1 MQVEQKNIWE
11 DVTRNAKRDNSNRAI
26 AAYQANMPDA
36 GAVAAFGGQEAYVQQ
51 KTAVS
56 EAGNIDMATYSNPAK
71 QGQEEKTVAEKI
83 AGQEISSGQARSNE
97 IAVVAN
103 TTSTEDLKKM
113 EEDGFSISDADS
125 HTIITVTDKIKA
137 ALAKAGV
144 DVSSMGGTLTKEQLE
159 EITGSPVVTQQIM
172 DSLAANDLPATEE
185 NVQDSAEALAQAA
198 SIPEITKQAMSYLL
212 KNDMEPTIRNL
223 YLSNYS
229 SSAENI
235 VEPEQSGI
243 DFESLMPQIREIIAE
258 AGLSDD
264 EHAVDNSKWLVAN
277 QIPLTP
283 ENLQYLT
290 DLQGLSDDL
299 QTDHIDWNQ
308 IVDSMAKAIAAGKRP
323 SDASMITAR
332 RQMEEARLVMTSEAS
347 VAMEKAGVEMDLT
360 PLADLVEDLKSQERE
375 YYKDLLAGAGV
386 EPSEKNVDLMA
397 ETMDVFAELKQ
408 QPAYVIGQIDAD
420 DSVQE
425 IHDAGAQMQRA
436 FAQANESY
444 ETLMTAPRSDMGDS
458 ITKAFSNVDDILQD
472 LQLDTSETNR
482 RAVRILAYNNTEITP
497 ENIMEVKALDEQM
510 QRAFSNMKPAVTLE
524 MIRRGENPLDMTME
538 QLNQAAQEI
547 QQENGT
553 QEQERFSKYL
563 WKLEQNHEISEEER
577 SSYIGIYRLIAQVE
591 KGDGAAL
598 GFLMNQGS
606 DVTMRNLLH
615 AVRSEKKSGL
625 DYQVDDD
632 FDGVDSTAEGPKI
645 DEQISAAFQQNC
657 LRDVMEHISPEKLSR
672 LGEEK
677 WQNMSPEQLAEAL
690 RQMDESVG
698 EQEAEKSYRQ
708 EQLAQ
713 YQQLAETPED
723 VYTYLERYDIPN
735 SMVNVMAASEM
746 LRKPNRMME
755 RLFQQDHVSKDSMT
769 EIAEMK
775 EQVLEQF
782 SKALENPSDLADAME
797 TLADVAEHV
806 MDTMIVEDPD
816 VRTIDIR
823 EMRQMTAQFQIGAKQ
838 SQEECYVIPMQ
849 TGDSVTGVSLK
860 IVRGKKK
867 KGLVDIFL
875 DGEKAGKITASFQ
888 VKSDRISGTIV
899 TGSEETAKQIEEH
912 LQEMQDAMQ
921 EPADIH
927 VAYTPDLSLSQFEMS
942 GIRRE
947 SEMKEQ
953 GELEKDRSNQVQ
965 TTRLYHTA
973 EVFINSIKS
982 LLTKT
987 KDL

>member
-1 MQVEQKNIWE
+1 M
-11 DVTRNAKRDNSNRAI
+11 
-26 AAYQANMPDA
+26 
-36 GAVAAFGGQEAYVQQ
+36 
-51 KTAVS
+51 
-56 EAGNIDMATYSNPAK
+56 
-71 QGQEEKTVAEKI
+71 
-83 AGQEISSGQARSNE
+83 
-97 IAVVAN
+97 AN

-277 QIPLTP
+277 QIPLTQ

-323 SDASMITAR
+323 ADASMITAR

-408 QPAYVIGQIDAD
+408 QPAYVIGQVDAD

-598 GFLMNQGS
+598 GFLMNQRS
-606 DVTMRNLLH
+606 DVTMRNLLR
-615 AVRSEKKSGL
+615 AVRSEKRVVWIIRWTMIL
-625 DYQVDDD
+625 TEL
-632 FDGVDSTAEGPKI
+632 TA
-645 DEQISAAFQQNC
+645 QQKV
-657 LRDVMEHISPEKLSR
+657 RKLTSRSR
-672 LGEEK
+672 LR
-677 WQNMSPEQLAEAL
+677 SS
-690 RQMDESVG
+690 RIVC
-698 EQEAEKSYRQ
+698 
-708 EQLAQ
+708 
-713 YQQLAETPED
+713 
-723 VYTYLERYDIPN
+723 
-735 SMVNVMAASEM
+735 
-746 LRKPNRMME
+746 
-755 RLFQQDHVSKDSMT
+755 
-769 EIAEMK
+769 
-775 EQVLEQF
+775 
-782 SKALENPSDLADAME
+782 AM
-797 TLADVAEHV
+797 
-806 MDTMIVEDPD
+806 
-816 VRTIDIR
+816 
-823 EMRQMTAQFQIGAKQ
+823 
-838 SQEECYVIPMQ
+838 
-849 TGDSVTGVSLK
+849 
-860 IVRGKKK
+860 
-867 KGLVDIFL
+867 
-875 DGEKAGKITASFQ
+875 
-888 VKSDRISGTIV
+888 
-899 TGSEETAKQIEEH
+899 
-912 LQEMQDAMQ
+912 
-921 EPADIH
+921 
-927 VAYTPDLSLSQFEMS
+927 
-942 GIRRE
+942 
-947 SEMKEQ
+947 
-953 GELEKDRSNQVQ
+953 
-965 TTRLYHTA
+965 
-973 EVFINSIKS
+973 
-982 LLTKT
+982 
-987 KDL
+987 

>member
-1 MQVEQKNIWE
+1 M
-11 DVTRNAKRDNSNRAI
+11 
-26 AAYQANMPDA
+26 
-36 GAVAAFGGQEAYVQQ
+36 
-51 KTAVS
+51 
-56 EAGNIDMATYSNPAK
+56 
-71 QGQEEKTVAEKI
+71 
-83 AGQEISSGQARSNE
+83 
-97 IAVVAN
+97 AN

-299 QTDHIDWNQ
+299 QTDHIDWDQ

-323 SDASMITAR
+323 ADASMITAR

-408 QPAYVIGQIDAD
+408 QPAYVIGQVDAD

-524 MIRRGENPLDMTME
+524 MIRRGENPLDMNME
-538 QLNQAAQEI
+538 QLNQVAQEI

-553 QEQERFSKYL
+553 KEQERFSKYL

-606 DVTMRNLLH
+606 DVTMRNLLR

-690 RQMDESVG
+690 RRWMNPLGNRKRKKAIGRSSLRSISSLQ
-698 EQEAEKSYRQ
+698 KHRK
-708 EQLAQ
+708 
-713 YQQLAETPED
+713 
-723 VYTYLERYDIPN
+723 TYIPIW
-735 SMVNVMAASEM
+735 SGMI
-746 LRKPNRMME
+746 
-755 RLFQQDHVSKDSMT
+755 FQTV
-769 EIAEMK
+769 
-775 EQVLEQF
+775 
-782 SKALENPSDLADAME
+782 
-797 TLADVAEHV
+797 
-806 MDTMIVEDPD
+806 
-816 VRTIDIR
+816 
-823 EMRQMTAQFQIGAKQ
+823 
-838 SQEECYVIPMQ
+838 
-849 TGDSVTGVSLK
+849 
-860 IVRGKKK
+860 
-867 KGLVDIFL
+867 
-875 DGEKAGKITASFQ
+875 
-888 VKSDRISGTIV
+888 
-899 TGSEETAKQIEEH
+899 
-912 LQEMQDAMQ
+912 
-921 EPADIH
+921 
-927 VAYTPDLSLSQFEMS
+927 
-942 GIRRE
+942 
-947 SEMKEQ
+947 
-953 GELEKDRSNQVQ
+953 
-965 TTRLYHTA
+965 
-973 EVFINSIKS
+973 
-982 LLTKT
+982 
-987 KDL
+987 

>member
-1 MQVEQKNIWE
+1 M
-11 DVTRNAKRDNSNRAI
+11 
-26 AAYQANMPDA
+26 
-36 GAVAAFGGQEAYVQQ
+36 
-51 KTAVS
+51 
-56 EAGNIDMATYSNPAK
+56 
-71 QGQEEKTVAEKI
+71 
-83 AGQEISSGQARSNE
+83 
-97 IAVVAN
+97 AN

-264 EHAVDNSKWLVAN
+264 EYAVDNSKWLVAN

-299 QTDHIDWNQ
+299 QTDHIDWDQ

-323 SDASMITAR
+323 ADASMITAR

-408 QPAYVIGQIDAD
+408 QPAYVIGQVDAD

-538 QLNQAAQEI
+538 QLNQVAQEI

-606 DVTMRNLLH
+606 DVTMRNLLR
-615 AVRSEKKSGL
+615 AVRSEKRVVWIIRWTMIL
-625 DYQVDDD
+625 TEL
-632 FDGVDSTAEGPKI
+632 TA
-645 DEQISAAFQQNC
+645 QQKV
-657 LRDVMEHISPEKLSR
+657 RKLTSRSR
-672 LGEEK
+672 LR
-677 WQNMSPEQLAEAL
+677 SS
-690 RQMDESVG
+690 RIVC
-698 EQEAEKSYRQ
+698 
-708 EQLAQ
+708 
-713 YQQLAETPED
+713 
-723 VYTYLERYDIPN
+723 
-735 SMVNVMAASEM
+735 
-746 LRKPNRMME
+746 
-755 RLFQQDHVSKDSMT
+755 
-769 EIAEMK
+769 
-775 EQVLEQF
+775 
-782 SKALENPSDLADAME
+782 AM
-797 TLADVAEHV
+797 
-806 MDTMIVEDPD
+806 
-816 VRTIDIR
+816 
-823 EMRQMTAQFQIGAKQ
+823 
-838 SQEECYVIPMQ
+838 
-849 TGDSVTGVSLK
+849 
-860 IVRGKKK
+860 
-867 KGLVDIFL
+867 
-875 DGEKAGKITASFQ
+875 
-888 VKSDRISGTIV
+888 
-899 TGSEETAKQIEEH
+899 
-912 LQEMQDAMQ
+912 
-921 EPADIH
+921 
-927 VAYTPDLSLSQFEMS
+927 
-942 GIRRE
+942 
-947 SEMKEQ
+947 
-953 GELEKDRSNQVQ
+953 
-965 TTRLYHTA
+965 
-973 EVFINSIKS
+973 
-982 LLTKT
+982 
-987 KDL
+987 

>member
-36 GAVAAFGGQEAYVQQ
+36 GAVVAFGGQEAYVQQ

-299 QTDHIDWNQ
+299 QTDHIDWDQ

-323 SDASMITAR
+323 ADASMITAR

-408 QPAYVIGQIDAD
+408 QPAYVIGQVDAD

-524 MIRRGENPLDMTME
+524 MIRRGENPLDMNME
-538 QLNQAAQEI
+538 QLNQVAQEI

-553 QEQERFSKYL
+553 KEQERFSKYL

-606 DVTMRNLLH
+606 DVTMRNLLR
-615 AVRSEKKSGL
+615 AVRSEKKEWSGL
-625 DYQVDDD
+625 
-632 FDGVDSTAEGPKI
+632 
-645 DEQISAAFQQNC
+645 
-657 LRDVMEHISPEKLSR
+657 
-672 LGEEK
+672 
-677 WQNMSPEQLAEAL
+677 
-690 RQMDESVG
+690 
-698 EQEAEKSYRQ
+698 
-708 EQLAQ
+708 
-713 YQQLAETPED
+713 
-723 VYTYLERYDIPN
+723 
-735 SMVNVMAASEM
+735 
-746 LRKPNRMME
+746 
-755 RLFQQDHVSKDSMT
+755 
-769 EIAEMK
+769 
-775 EQVLEQF
+775 
-782 SKALENPSDLADAME
+782 
-797 TLADVAEHV
+797 
-806 MDTMIVEDPD
+806 
-816 VRTIDIR
+816 
-823 EMRQMTAQFQIGAKQ
+823 
-838 SQEECYVIPMQ
+838 
-849 TGDSVTGVSLK
+849 
-860 IVRGKKK
+860 
-867 KGLVDIFL
+867 
-875 DGEKAGKITASFQ
+875 
-888 VKSDRISGTIV
+888 SG
-899 TGSEETAKQIEEH
+899 G
-912 LQEMQDAMQ
+912 
-921 EPADIH
+921 
-927 VAYTPDLSLSQFEMS
+927 
-942 GIRRE
+942 R
-947 SEMKEQ
+947 
-953 GELEKDRSNQVQ
+953 
-965 TTRLYHTA
+965 
-973 EVFINSIKS
+973 
-982 LLTKT
+982 
-987 KDL
+987 

>member
-323 SDASMITAR
+323 ADASMITAR

-408 QPAYVIGQIDAD
+408 QPAYVIGRVDAD

-425 IHDAGAQMQRA
+425 IHDAGA
-436 FAQANESY
+436 
-444 ETLMTAPRSDMGDS
+444 
-458 ITKAFSNVDDILQD
+458 
-472 LQLDTSETNR
+472 
-482 RAVRILAYNNTEITP
+482 
-497 ENIMEVKALDEQM
+497 QM

-735 SMVNVMAASEM
+735 SMINVMAASEM

-953 GELEKDRSNQVQ
+953 GELEEDRSNQVQ

>member
-36 GAVAAFGGQEAYVQQ
+36 GAVVAFGGQEAYVQQ

-299 QTDHIDWNQ
+299 QTDHIDWDQ

-323 SDASMITAR
+323 ADASMITAR

-408 QPAYVIGQIDAD
+408 QPSYVIGQVDAD

-524 MIRRGENPLDMTME
+524 MIRRGENPLDMNME
-538 QLNQAAQEI
+538 QLNQVAQEI

-553 QEQERFSKYL
+553 KEQERFSKYL

-606 DVTMRNLLH
+606 DVTMRNLLR

-708 EQLAQ
+708 E
-713 YQQLAETPED
+713 
-723 VYTYLERYDIPN
+723 
-735 SMVNVMAASEM
+735 
-746 LRKPNRMME
+746 
-755 RLFQQDHVSKDSMT
+755 
-769 EIAEMK
+769 
-775 EQVLEQF
+775 
-782 SKALENPSDLADAME
+782 
-797 TLADVAEHV
+797 
-806 MDTMIVEDPD
+806 
-816 VRTIDIR
+816 
-823 EMRQMTAQFQIGAKQ
+823 
-838 SQEECYVIPMQ
+838 
-849 TGDSVTGVSLK
+849 
-860 IVRGKKK
+860 
-867 KGLVDIFL
+867 
-875 DGEKAGKITASFQ
+875 
-888 VKSDRISGTIV
+888 
-899 TGSEETAKQIEEH
+899 
-912 LQEMQDAMQ
+912 
-921 EPADIH
+921 
-927 VAYTPDLSLSQFEMS
+927 
-942 GIRRE
+942 
-947 SEMKEQ
+947 
-953 GELEKDRSNQVQ
+953 
-965 TTRLYHTA
+965 
-973 EVFINSIKS
+973 
-982 LLTKT
+982 
-987 KDL
+987 

>member
-36 GAVAAFGGQEAYVQQ
+36 GAVVAFGGQEAYVQQ

-299 QTDHIDWNQ
+299 QTDHIDWDQ

-323 SDASMITAR
+323 ADASMITAR

-408 QPAYVIGQIDAD
+408 QPAYVIGQVDAD

-524 MIRRGENPLDMTME
+524 MIRRGENPLDMNME
-538 QLNQAAQEI
+538 QLNQVAQEI

-553 QEQERFSKYL
+553 KEQERFSKYL

-606 DVTMRNLLH
+606 DVTMRNLLR

-735 SMVNVMAASEM
+735 SMINVMAASEM

-769 EIAEMK
+769 EIA
-775 EQVLEQF
+775 Q
-782 SKALENPSDLADAME
+782 
-797 TLADVAEHV
+797 
-806 MDTMIVEDPD
+806 
-816 VRTIDIR
+816 
-823 EMRQMTAQFQIGAKQ
+823 
-838 SQEECYVIPMQ
+838 
-849 TGDSVTGVSLK
+849 
-860 IVRGKKK
+860 
-867 KGLVDIFL
+867 
-875 DGEKAGKITASFQ
+875 
-888 VKSDRISGTIV
+888 
-899 TGSEETAKQIEEH
+899 
-912 LQEMQDAMQ
+912 MQD
-921 EPADIH
+921 
-927 VAYTPDLSLSQFEMS
+927 
-942 GIRRE
+942 
-947 SEMKEQ
+947 
-953 GELEKDRSNQVQ
+953 
-965 TTRLYHTA
+965 
-973 EVFINSIKS
+973 
-982 LLTKT
+982 
-987 KDL
+987 

>member
-1 MQVEQKNIWE
+1 
-11 DVTRNAKRDNSNRAI
+11 
-26 AAYQANMPDA
+26 
-36 GAVAAFGGQEAYVQQ
+36 
-51 KTAVS
+51 
-56 EAGNIDMATYSNPAK
+56 
-71 QGQEEKTVAEKI
+71 
-83 AGQEISSGQARSNE
+83 
-97 IAVVAN
+97 
-103 TTSTEDLKKM
+103 
-113 EEDGFSISDADS
+113 
-125 HTIITVTDKIKA
+125 
-137 ALAKAGV
+137 
-144 DVSSMGGTLTKEQLE
+144 
-159 EITGSPVVTQQIM
+159 
-172 DSLAANDLPATEE
+172 
-185 NVQDSAEALAQAA
+185 
-198 SIPEITKQAMSYLL
+198 
-212 KNDMEPTIRNL
+212 
-223 YLSNYS
+223 
-229 SSAENI
+229 
-235 VEPEQSGI
+235 
-243 DFESLMPQIREIIAE
+243 MPQIREIIAE

-323 SDASMITAR
+323 ADASMITAR

-408 QPAYVIGQIDAD
+408 QPAYVIGQVDAD

-606 DVTMRNLLH
+606 DVTMRNLLR
-615 AVRSEKKSGL
+615 AVRSEKRVVWIIRWTMIL
-625 DYQVDDD
+625 TEL
-632 FDGVDSTAEGPKI
+632 TA
-645 DEQISAAFQQNC
+645 QQKV
-657 LRDVMEHISPEKLSR
+657 RKLTSRSR
-672 LGEEK
+672 LR
-677 WQNMSPEQLAEAL
+677 SS
-690 RQMDESVG
+690 RIVC
-698 EQEAEKSYRQ
+698 
-708 EQLAQ
+708 
-713 YQQLAETPED
+713 
-723 VYTYLERYDIPN
+723 
-735 SMVNVMAASEM
+735 
-746 LRKPNRMME
+746 
-755 RLFQQDHVSKDSMT
+755 
-769 EIAEMK
+769 
-775 EQVLEQF
+775 
-782 SKALENPSDLADAME
+782 AM
-797 TLADVAEHV
+797 
-806 MDTMIVEDPD
+806 
-816 VRTIDIR
+816 
-823 EMRQMTAQFQIGAKQ
+823 
-838 SQEECYVIPMQ
+838 
-849 TGDSVTGVSLK
+849 
-860 IVRGKKK
+860 
-867 KGLVDIFL
+867 
-875 DGEKAGKITASFQ
+875 
-888 VKSDRISGTIV
+888 
-899 TGSEETAKQIEEH
+899 
-912 LQEMQDAMQ
+912 
-921 EPADIH
+921 
-927 VAYTPDLSLSQFEMS
+927 
-942 GIRRE
+942 
-947 SEMKEQ
+947 
-953 GELEKDRSNQVQ
+953 
-965 TTRLYHTA
+965 
-973 EVFINSIKS
+973 
-982 LLTKT
+982 
-987 KDL
+987 

>member
-1 MQVEQKNIWE
+1 ML
-11 DVTRNAKRDNSNRAI
+11 
-26 AAYQANMPDA
+26 
-36 GAVAAFGGQEAYVQQ
+36 F
-51 KTAVS
+51 
-56 EAGNIDMATYSNPAK
+56 
-71 QGQEEKTVAEKI
+71 
-83 AGQEISSGQARSNE
+83 RS
-97 IAVVAN
+97 
-103 TTSTEDLKKM
+103 
-113 EEDGFSISDADS
+113 
-125 HTIITVTDKIKA
+125 
-137 ALAKAGV
+137 
-144 DVSSMGGTLTKEQLE
+144 
-159 EITGSPVVTQQIM
+159 
-172 DSLAANDLPATEE
+172 
-185 NVQDSAEALAQAA
+185 
-198 SIPEITKQAMSYLL
+198 
-212 KNDMEPTIRNL
+212 
-223 YLSNYS
+223 
-229 SSAENI
+229 
-235 VEPEQSGI
+235 
-243 DFESLMPQIREIIAE
+243 
-258 AGLSDD
+258 
-264 EHAVDNSKWLVAN
+264 
-277 QIPLTP
+277 
-283 ENLQYLT
+283 
-290 DLQGLSDDL
+290 
-299 QTDHIDWNQ
+299 
-308 IVDSMAKAIAAGKRP
+308 
-323 SDASMITAR
+323 
-332 RQMEEARLVMTSEAS
+332 
-347 VAMEKAGVEMDLT
+347 
-360 PLADLVEDLKSQERE
+360 
-375 YYKDLLAGAGV
+375 
-386 EPSEKNVDLMA
+386 
-397 ETMDVFAELKQ
+397 
-408 QPAYVIGQIDAD
+408 
-420 DSVQE
+420 
-425 IHDAGAQMQRA
+425 
-436 FAQANESY
+436 
-444 ETLMTAPRSDMGDS
+444 
-458 ITKAFSNVDDILQD
+458 DDILQD

-538 QLNQAAQEI
+538 QLNQVAQEI

-606 DVTMRNLLH
+606 DVTMRNLLR

-632 FDGVDSTAEGPKI
+632 FDGVDSTAEGSKI

-657 LRDVMEHISPEKLSR
+657 LRDVMEHISPEK
-672 LGEEK
+672 
-677 WQNMSPEQLAEAL
+677 L

-735 SMVNVMAASEM
+735 SMINVMAASEM

-806 MDTMIVEDPD
+806 MDTMMVEDRD

-953 GELEKDRSNQVQ
+953 GELEEDRSNQVQ

>member
-1 MQVEQKNIWE
+1 M
-11 DVTRNAKRDNSNRAI
+11 
-26 AAYQANMPDA
+26 
-36 GAVAAFGGQEAYVQQ
+36 
-51 KTAVS
+51 
-56 EAGNIDMATYSNPAK
+56 
-71 QGQEEKTVAEKI
+71 
-83 AGQEISSGQARSNE
+83 
-97 IAVVAN
+97 AN

-299 QTDHIDWNQ
+299 QTDHIDWDQ

-323 SDASMITAR
+323 ADASMITAR

-408 QPAYVIGQIDAD
+408 QPAYVIGQVDAD

-538 QLNQAAQEI
+538 QLNQVAQEI

-606 DVTMRNLLH
+606 DVTMRNLLR
-615 AVRSEKKSGL
+615 AVRSEKRVVWIIKWTMIL
-625 DYQVDDD
+625 TEL
-632 FDGVDSTAEGPKI
+632 TA
-645 DEQISAAFQQNC
+645 QQKV
-657 LRDVMEHISPEKLSR
+657 RKLTSRSR
-672 LGEEK
+672 LR
-677 WQNMSPEQLAEAL
+677 SS
-690 RQMDESVG
+690 RIVC
-698 EQEAEKSYRQ
+698 
-708 EQLAQ
+708 
-713 YQQLAETPED
+713 
-723 VYTYLERYDIPN
+723 
-735 SMVNVMAASEM
+735 
-746 LRKPNRMME
+746 
-755 RLFQQDHVSKDSMT
+755 
-769 EIAEMK
+769 
-775 EQVLEQF
+775 
-782 SKALENPSDLADAME
+782 AM
-797 TLADVAEHV
+797 
-806 MDTMIVEDPD
+806 
-816 VRTIDIR
+816 
-823 EMRQMTAQFQIGAKQ
+823 
-838 SQEECYVIPMQ
+838 
-849 TGDSVTGVSLK
+849 
-860 IVRGKKK
+860 
-867 KGLVDIFL
+867 
-875 DGEKAGKITASFQ
+875 
-888 VKSDRISGTIV
+888 
-899 TGSEETAKQIEEH
+899 
-912 LQEMQDAMQ
+912 
-921 EPADIH
+921 
-927 VAYTPDLSLSQFEMS
+927 
-942 GIRRE
+942 
-947 SEMKEQ
+947 
-953 GELEKDRSNQVQ
+953 
-965 TTRLYHTA
+965 
-973 EVFINSIKS
+973 
-982 LLTKT
+982 
-987 KDL
+987 

>member
-185 NVQDSAEALAQAA
+185 NVQDSAEALVQAA

-243 DFESLMPQIREIIAE
+243 DFGSLMPQIREIIAE

-299 QTDHIDWNQ
+299 QIDHIDWNQ

-323 SDASMITAR
+323 ADASMITAR

-347 VAMEKAGVEMDLT
+347 VAMEKAVVEMDLT

-408 QPAYVIGQIDAD
+408 QPAYVIGQVDAD

-436 FAQANESY
+436 FAQANENAEQTEAVEQVIEEQPAEQPAAEGTPFSTSGNGQLVDDKENDSSKQFLTVQTKNGNTFY
-444 ETLMTAPRSDMGDS
+444 MVIDRSGTSENVYMMSLVDENDLAEFLGENEEIEKKEEPAVVLPETTAAPEPETTVQPETEVKPESGGNKMFGSAILGGGIVLVFGGLAAFALSKFRKKKEDS
-458 ITKAFSNVDDILQD
+458 IVEEGLEFADD
-472 LQLDTSETNR
+472 
-482 RAVRILAYNNTEITP
+482 
-497 ENIMEVKALDEQM
+497 
-510 QRAFSNMKPAVTLE
+510 
-524 MIRRGENPLDMTME
+524 
-538 QLNQAAQEI
+538 
-547 QQENGT
+547 
-553 QEQERFSKYL
+553 
-563 WKLEQNHEISEEER
+563 
-577 SSYIGIYRLIAQVE
+577 SYINE
-591 KGDGAAL
+591 DEE
-598 GFLMNQGS
+598 N
-606 DVTMRNLLH
+606 
-615 AVRSEKKSGL
+615 
-625 DYQVDDD
+625 
-632 FDGVDSTAEGPKI
+632 AE
-645 DEQISAAFQQNC
+645 DQQ
-657 LRDVMEHISPEKLSR
+657 K
-672 LGEEK
+672 
-677 WQNMSPEQLAEAL
+677 
-690 RQMDESVG
+690 
-698 EQEAEKSYRQ
+698 
-708 EQLAQ
+708 
-713 YQQLAETPED
+713 
-723 VYTYLERYDIPN
+723 
-735 SMVNVMAASEM
+735 
-746 LRKPNRMME
+746 
-755 RLFQQDHVSKDSMT
+755 
-769 EIAEMK
+769 
-775 EQVLEQF
+775 
-782 SKALENPSDLADAME
+782 
-797 TLADVAEHV
+797 
-806 MDTMIVEDPD
+806 
-816 VRTIDIR
+816 
-823 EMRQMTAQFQIGAKQ
+823 
-838 SQEECYVIPMQ
+838 
-849 TGDSVTGVSLK
+849 
-860 IVRGKKK
+860 
-867 KGLVDIFL
+867 
-875 DGEKAGKITASFQ
+875 
-888 VKSDRISGTIV
+888 
-899 TGSEETAKQIEEH
+899 
-912 LQEMQDAMQ
+912 
-921 EPADIH
+921 
-927 VAYTPDLSLSQFEMS
+927 
-942 GIRRE
+942 
-947 SEMKEQ
+947 
-953 GELEKDRSNQVQ
+953 
-965 TTRLYHTA
+965 
-973 EVFINSIKS
+973 
-982 LLTKT
+982 
-987 KDL
+987 

>member
-36 GAVAAFGGQEAYVQQ
+36 GAVVAFGGQEAYVQQ

-299 QTDHIDWNQ
+299 QTDHIDWDQ

-323 SDASMITAR
+323 ADASMITAR

-408 QPAYVIGQIDAD
+408 QPAYVIGQVDAD

-524 MIRRGENPLDMTME
+524 MIRRGENPLDMNME
-538 QLNQAAQEI
+538 QLNQVAQEI

-553 QEQERFSKYL
+553 KEQERFSKYL

-577 SSYIGIYRLIAQVE
+577 SSYIGIYRLIAHVE
-591 KGDGAAL
+591 K
-598 GFLMNQGS
+598 
-606 DVTMRNLLH
+606 
-615 AVRSEKKSGL
+615 
-625 DYQVDDD
+625 
-632 FDGVDSTAEGPKI
+632 
-645 DEQISAAFQQNC
+645 
-657 LRDVMEHISPEKLSR
+657 
-672 LGEEK
+672 
-677 WQNMSPEQLAEAL
+677 
-690 RQMDESVG
+690 
-698 EQEAEKSYRQ
+698 
-708 EQLAQ
+708 
-713 YQQLAETPED
+713 
-723 VYTYLERYDIPN
+723 
-735 SMVNVMAASEM
+735 
-746 LRKPNRMME
+746 
-755 RLFQQDHVSKDSMT
+755 
-769 EIAEMK
+769 
-775 EQVLEQF
+775 
-782 SKALENPSDLADAME
+782 
-797 TLADVAEHV
+797 
-806 MDTMIVEDPD
+806 
-816 VRTIDIR
+816 
-823 EMRQMTAQFQIGAKQ
+823 
-838 SQEECYVIPMQ
+838 
-849 TGDSVTGVSLK
+849 
-860 IVRGKKK
+860 
-867 KGLVDIFL
+867 
-875 DGEKAGKITASFQ
+875 
-888 VKSDRISGTIV
+888 
-899 TGSEETAKQIEEH
+899 
-912 LQEMQDAMQ
+912 
-921 EPADIH
+921 
-927 VAYTPDLSLSQFEMS
+927 
-942 GIRRE
+942 
-947 SEMKEQ
+947 
-953 GELEKDRSNQVQ
+953 
-965 TTRLYHTA
+965 
-973 EVFINSIKS
+973 
-982 LLTKT
+982 
-987 KDL
+987 

>member
-243 DFESLMPQIREIIAE
+243 DFGSLIPQIREIIAE

-323 SDASMITAR
+323 ADASMITAR

-386 EPSEKNVDLMA
+386 EPSEKMW
-397 ETMDVFAELKQ
+397 
-408 QPAYVIGQIDAD
+408 
-420 DSVQE
+420 
-425 IHDAGAQMQRA
+425 
-436 FAQANESY
+436 
-444 ETLMTAPRSDMGDS
+444 
-458 ITKAFSNVDDILQD
+458 ILWQ
-472 LQLDTSETNR
+472 
-482 RAVRILAYNNTEITP
+482 
-497 ENIMEVKALDEQM
+497 
-510 QRAFSNMKPAVTLE
+510 KPW
-524 MIRRGENPLDMTME
+524 M
-538 QLNQAAQEI
+538 
-547 QQENGT
+547 
-553 QEQERFSKYL
+553 
-563 WKLEQNHEISEEER
+563 
-577 SSYIGIYRLIAQVE
+577 
-591 KGDGAAL
+591 
-598 GFLMNQGS
+598 
-606 DVTMRNLLH
+606 
-615 AVRSEKKSGL
+615 
-625 DYQVDDD
+625 
-632 FDGVDSTAEGPKI
+632 
-645 DEQISAAFQQNC
+645 C
-657 LRDVMEHISPEKLSR
+657 L
-672 LGEEK
+672 
-677 WQNMSPEQLAEAL
+677 
-690 RQMDESVG
+690 
-698 EQEAEKSYRQ
+698 
-708 EQLAQ
+708 
-713 YQQLAETPED
+713 
-723 VYTYLERYDIPN
+723 PN
-735 SMVNVMAASEM
+735 
-746 LRKPNRMME
+746 
-755 RLFQQDHVSKDSMT
+755 
-769 EIAEMK
+769 
-775 EQVLEQF
+775 
-782 SKALENPSDLADAME
+782 
-797 TLADVAEHV
+797 
-806 MDTMIVEDPD
+806 
-816 VRTIDIR
+816 
-823 EMRQMTAQFQIGAKQ
+823 
-838 SQEECYVIPMQ
+838 
-849 TGDSVTGVSLK
+849 
-860 IVRGKKK
+860 
-867 KGLVDIFL
+867 
-875 DGEKAGKITASFQ
+875 
-888 VKSDRISGTIV
+888 
-899 TGSEETAKQIEEH
+899 
-912 LQEMQDAMQ
+912 
-921 EPADIH
+921 
-927 VAYTPDLSLSQFEMS
+927 
-942 GIRRE
+942 
-947 SEMKEQ
+947 
-953 GELEKDRSNQVQ
+953 
-965 TTRLYHTA
+965 
-973 EVFINSIKS
+973 
-982 LLTKT
+982 
-987 KDL
+987 

>member
-1 MQVEQKNIWE
+1 
-11 DVTRNAKRDNSNRAI
+11 
-26 AAYQANMPDA
+26 
-36 GAVAAFGGQEAYVQQ
+36 
-51 KTAVS
+51 
-56 EAGNIDMATYSNPAK
+56 
-71 QGQEEKTVAEKI
+71 
-83 AGQEISSGQARSNE
+83 
-97 IAVVAN
+97 
-103 TTSTEDLKKM
+103 
-113 EEDGFSISDADS
+113 
-125 HTIITVTDKIKA
+125 
-137 ALAKAGV
+137 
-144 DVSSMGGTLTKEQLE
+144 
-159 EITGSPVVTQQIM
+159 
-172 DSLAANDLPATEE
+172 
-185 NVQDSAEALAQAA
+185 
-198 SIPEITKQAMSYLL
+198 
-212 KNDMEPTIRNL
+212 
-223 YLSNYS
+223 
-229 SSAENI
+229 
-235 VEPEQSGI
+235 
-243 DFESLMPQIREIIAE
+243 
-258 AGLSDD
+258 
-264 EHAVDNSKWLVAN
+264 
-277 QIPLTP
+277 
-283 ENLQYLT
+283 
-290 DLQGLSDDL
+290 
-299 QTDHIDWNQ
+299 
-308 IVDSMAKAIAAGKRP
+308 
-323 SDASMITAR
+323 
-332 RQMEEARLVMTSEAS
+332 
-347 VAMEKAGVEMDLT
+347 
-360 PLADLVEDLKSQERE
+360 
-375 YYKDLLAGAGV
+375 
-386 EPSEKNVDLMA
+386 MA

-408 QPAYVIGQIDAD
+408 QPAYVIGQVDAD

-591 KGDGAAL
+591 KRRW
-598 GFLMNQGS
+598 GS
-606 DVTMRNLLH
+606 TWISDESGIGRDD
-615 AVRSEKKSGL
+615 AKPFACCAFRKKSGL

-632 FDGVDSTAEGPKI
+632 FDGVDSTAEGSKI

-735 SMVNVMAASEM
+735 SMINVMAASEM

-899 TGSEETAKQIEEH
+899 TSEEETAKQIEEH

-953 GELEKDRSNQVQ
+953 GELEEDRSNQVQ